1 MEYTGIVTK
10 LKEDSNN
17 NTLSVDSY
25 QVSSSSVPQQQ
36 MVEAPQTIGRVHCV
50 CVKRSNGQFCLAKLQ
65 QASPSAKRH
74 PNAMYWS
81 CSKRTV
87 SGIRLN
93 VQNILFITSQLTSFS
108 VSDQASSCKFF
119 RLASSEE
126 LEFYDTR
133 NDTTLPHQL
142 LPSSSMVESSIDTT
156 NIVCSRCKQMGHYAR
171 SCPNMSTA
179 PNSPPCKRLRK

>member
-1 MEYTGIVTK
+1 MVGEKKRRKIYRCPSHPVQVSTRVRHWGAARRFHFHWGSNGIYWNCIVPK
-10 LKEDSNN
+10 PKEDSNK
-17 NTLSVDSY
+17 NTLSDGSY
-25 QVSSSSVPQQQ
+25 QVTSSSVPQQQ

-93 VQNILFITSQLTSFS
+93 VQNIYLL
-108 VSDQASSCKFF
+108 
-119 RLASSEE
+119 
-126 LEFYDTR
+126 
-133 NDTTLPHQL
+133 LPHNWHPFL
-142 LPSSSMVESSIDTT
+142 FPI
-156 NIVCSRCKQMGHYAR
+156 
-171 SCPNMSTA
+171 
-179 PNSPPCKRLRK
+179 RLRRVTFSAWLAVKNLSFMIHGMILHHLISFFHPPPW